1 MTYSSKNYEKQR
13 IKVAKLHRCLAN
25 FEKDFLHKE
34 SAAIAKQYDYVC
46 VEDIDMKAMS
56 NKGFGNG
63 KVTMDNGYGMFRT
76 FLGYKLAAKGGALIK
91 IDKWYPSSQLCSN
104 CGQRHPEMKDLS
116 IRTFSCS
123 CGYTANRDYNAC
135 GHRGKNCRVRILLV
149 RFLAADVT
157 ITAVYEARSSNFY
170 KSE

>member
-25 FEKDFLHKE
+25 FRKDFLHKE

-123 CGYTANRDYNAC
+123 CGYTADRDYNAC
-135 GHRGKNCRVRILLV
+135 GHRGK
-149 RFLAADVT
+149 
-157 ITAVYEARSSNFY
+157 TAG
-170 KSE
+170 